1 MSRENS
7 KKFCINKICG
17 ILLTIGYQE
26 FEYTFNR
33 KSALSTKAGSFFQLH
48 QLIYYKIAIKS

>member
-17 ILLTIGYQE
+17 ILLTIGYRE

-33 KSALSTKAGSFFQLH
+33 KSLSTKVGSFFQLH
-48 QLIYYKIAIKS
+48 QLIYYKVAIKS